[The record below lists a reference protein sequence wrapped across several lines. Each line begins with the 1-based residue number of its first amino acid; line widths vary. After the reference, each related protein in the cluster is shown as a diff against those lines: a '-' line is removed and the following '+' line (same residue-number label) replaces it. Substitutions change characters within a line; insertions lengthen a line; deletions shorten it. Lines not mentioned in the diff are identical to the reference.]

1 MEETKDKVSI
11 DLASEIASYNLEGKW
26 NDYIGVQKRVIET
39 LRNENFFNNNTIT
52 NNNSNMVIRITAKG
66 IKETLGTGK
75 RFQSLPRKLKE
86 LKVATLRN
94 LPKIIKRGVVLHDNV
109 ENYYSKNGDLFAYI
123 ESDIIINNSI
133 YGVRVS
139 VKKKVGSNMFWIHH
153 IDTKKIPV
161 YSTLPERRNL
171 KRTEILK

>member
-1 MEETKDKVSI
+1 M
-11 DLASEIASYNLEGKW
+11 
-26 NDYIGVQKRVIET
+26 
-39 LRNENFFNNNTIT
+39 
-52 NNNSNMVIRITAKG
+52 
-66 IKETLGTGK
+66 
-75 RFQSLPRKLKE
+75 KE
-86 LKVATLRN
+86 LKIATLRN
-94 LPKIIKRGVVLHDNV
+94 LPDIIKSGVVLHDNV

-123 ESDIIINNSI
+123 ESDIVINNSI

>member
-1 MEETKDKVSI
+1 MAERKNRISI
-11 DLASEIASYNLEGKW
+11 DLASEVASYNLEGKW
-26 NDYIGVQKRVIET
+26 NDYIGVQKNVIET
-39 LRNENFFNNNTIT
+39 LRNEHFFDNNTIT
-52 NNNSNMVIRITAKG
+52 NDDSGMVIRITAKG

-75 RFQSLPRKLKE
+75 RFQSLPRKIKE
-86 LKVATLRN
+86 LKVATLRS
-94 LPKIIKRGVVLHDNV
+94 LPNIIKSGVVLHDNV
-109 ENYYSKNGDLFAYI
+109 KNYYNKNGDLFAYI
-123 ESDIIINNSI
+123 ESNIVINNNI